1 MIWTHSC
8 TTTGMRTFSSFFSSD
23 SVIWPVHLF
32 KCSGKKMITKMFL
45 YDKHNV
51 LTTHPGNFT
60 KFRVTQGRTGHNK
73 SRTPWTYFII
83 FIFSLWGHFRD
94 MSNMSKRVKKLKWW
108 YLCQLYL
115 DVVLF
120 QQVINNITQEHSD
133 RCVII
138 LPHVNLIS
146 ELSVMDTIWCSNT
159 LRLHRTWVAHC
170 A

>member
-1 MIWTHSC
+1 M
-8 TTTGMRTFSSFFSSD
+8 
-23 SVIWPVHLF
+23 
-32 KCSGKKMITKMFL
+32 
-45 YDKHNV
+45 
-51 LTTHPGNFT
+51 LTTHP
-60 KFRVTQGRTGHNK
+60 KFRVTQGRTEHNK

-94 MSNMSKRVKKLKWW
+94 MFNMSKRVKKLKWW

-146 ELSVMDTIWCSNT
+146 ELSAMDTIWYSNT

-170 A
+170 ASFGADGLLLADIPGSGYLNNFVIYIFFYTRSYVS